1 MTPKE
6 KAVAMVYKYSNLI
19 NYDFVSDLNFHDP
32 SDENRN
38 RRVTKD
44 AKLCALA
51 SLEDIVEQNN
61 VWISLVGRGTNNY
74 WKEVKKE
81 IQNL

>member
-6 KAVAMVYKYSNLI
+6 KAAAMVYKYSNLI

-32 SDENRN
+32 SDDNRN

-44 AKLCALA
+44 AKLLALA